1 MTDVLVDP
9 TGNTR
14 CYAVGCMENNTDKQV
29 SDGEAKAK
37 PEVIKLGLDLHARQV
52 DVMITSYKSVM

>member
-1 MTDVLVDP
+1 VGWTTLDEP
-9 TGNTR
+9 TGSNTR

-37 PEVIKLGLDLHARQV
+37 PEVIK
-52 DVMITSYKSVM
+52 